1 MEPLPNSEEAG
12 LDLHD
17 WETRYQQLEPELE
30 TDAAQALPDL
40 ADLVEGL
47 LEERGL
53 AADEL
58 PGVDDEHGLL
68 PQYRFARE
76 IADRVER
83 GDAADP
89 GDVGAAV
96 GALREVYTF
105 LVGERRA
112 P

>member
-1 MEPLPNSEEAG
+1 MEPLPDGEDAG

-17 WETRYQQLEPELE
+17 WETRFQQLEADLE

-40 ADLVEGL
+40 ADLVEGIL
-47 LEERGL
+47 QERGL
-53 AADEL
+53 AGDEL
-58 PGVDDEHGLL
+58 PGVDDEQGLL
-68 PQYRFARE
+68 AQYRFARE

-83 GDAADP
+83 GEVADP

-96 GALREVYTF
+96 ESLRDAYAF